1 MRRLLLLFAF
11 LVVLA
16 VAMAMVGIF
25 LSVGPTATFGGSHI
39 LTWRFDAPLV
49 DYSETPDLELFRRR
63 SPHGLA
69 DLHRL
74 LVQARNDSKIKGLGI
89 TIQNTHFGL
98 GKAQEIRSLLES
110 FAEVDKFVDCYLET
124 AGEGTNGTLAYYL
137 ASACQRITLS
147 PLGELNTV
155 GIYSDSTF
163 IRGTLD
169 KLQIEPQFLHIGDY
183 KSAAESFTQTEHSAA
198 AEEAL
203 GAVLDDLF
211 DQIVTAISQSRELDP
226 ERVRELIDAAPLS
239 AERALA
245 EGLIDEIT
253 YPDIFESRLTERSS
267 EHNATLMALEDYLP
281 VSTSLAN
288 RRIAVVFAQGTIVRG
303 STGTDPWSRQR
314 FVGADSLRQ
323 ILRHLAEDSDVS
335 GVVLRVDSPGGSPV
349 ASDLILREL
358 QLLAERKPLVVSM
371 SDLAASGAYYIS
383 VQAAKIVAEPAT
395 ITGSIGVVGGKLAT
409 RRFQQELL
417 GISHDTLTRG
427 ANADFFSSL
436 DPFTPAQAKQFQTSM
451 ERVYEAFLE
460 HVATGRGLPLERVRE
475 IAGGRI
481 WTGRQAQQIGLVDE
495 IGGIER
501 SVALVKAAAG
511 LDPDLAVDLDFHPRP
526 PSLLELLSRTLV
538 PFLETRGSPFHV
550 LPDLRTPYALEL
562 PAEVVGLFQPILL
575 HPNLRML

>member
-1 MRRLLLLFAF
+1 MRRLLILFALF
-11 LVVLA
+11 VALAVV
-16 VAMAMVGIF
+16 VAMAGIF
-25 LSVGPTATFGGSHI
+25 FSAGRPATFGRSHI
-39 LTWRFDAPLV
+39 LTWKLDAPLV
-49 DYSETPDLELFRRR
+49 DYSETPDLQFFRRR
-63 SPHGLA
+63 SPQGLA
-69 DLHRL
+69 SLHRI
-74 LVQARNDSKIKGLGI
+74 LVQARDDERIKGLGI
-89 TIQNTHFGL
+89 TIQNARFGL
-98 GKAQEIRSLLES
+98 AKAQEIRSLLAS
-110 FAEVDKFVDCYLET
+110 FAEVDKSVHCYLET
-124 AGEGTNGTLAYYL
+124 AGEGSNGTLAYFL

-183 KSAAESFTQTEHSAA
+183 KSAAELFTETEHSDA

-211 DQIVTAISQSRELDP
+211 DQIVTAISEARRLDSEL
-226 ERVRELIDAAPLS
+226 VRQLIDAAPLS

-245 EGLIDEIT
+245 EGLIDEIA
-253 YPDIFESRLTERSS
+253 YPDIFESKLTDIASDDNS
-267 EHNATLMALEDYLP
+267 TLLPLEDYLP
-281 VSTSLAN
+281 ISTPLTKQ
-288 RRIAVVFAQGTIVRG
+288 RIAVVFAQGTIVRG
-303 STGTDPWSRQR
+303 WNGTDPWSQQR

-323 ILRHLAEDSDVS
+323 ILRHLAEDRDVS

-358 QLLAERKPLVVSM
+358 ELLGESKPLVVSM
-371 SDLAASGAYYIS
+371 SDLAASGGYYIS
-383 VQAAKIVAEPAT
+383 VEAAKIVAEPAT

-417 GISHDTLTRG
+417 GVSHDTLTRG

-436 DPFTPAQAKQFQTSM
+436 DPFTPEQAKQFQSSM
-451 ERVYEAFLE
+451 ERIYEAFLE
-460 HVATGRGLPLERVRE
+460 HVANGRGLPLERVRE
-475 IAGGRI
+475 VAGGRI

-495 IGGIER
+495 IGGLEHA
-501 SVALVKAAAG
+501 VALVKAAAG
-511 LDPDLAVDLDFHPRP
+511 LDPDLSVHLDFHPRP

-538 PFLETRGSPFHV
+538 PFLETRRSSFPV

-562 PAEVVGLFQPILL
+562 PVDVIGLFQPALL
-575 HPNLRML
+575 HLNLLML